1 MVKRGLFIGR
11 FQPIHKGHIK
21 AIKEIL
27 KQVDEIIIVV
37 GSAQCSHSFSNPFTA
52 GERITFIKKALD
64 ENHID
69 PNRYYII
76 PVPDTNDNR
85 LWVSHLVSLT
95 PSFEIVFSNNPLVRR
110 LLIESDYKTGEIQLF
125 ERKKYTATLIRT
137 AIIEGTPWEELVP
150 PSVAKFIKDIG
161 GIERIKAI
169 GETKLKL

>member
-1 MVKRGLFIGR
+1 MVKRGVFIGR

-27 KQVDEIIIVV
+27 KQVDELIIVI

-52 GERITFIKKALD
+52 GERITFVKKALD
-64 ENHID
+64 ENNID
-69 PNRYYII
+69 PNRYYLI

-85 LWVSHLVSLT
+85 IWVAHLVSLT
-95 PSFEIVFSNNPLVRR
+95 PSFQIVFSNNPLVRR
-110 LLIESDYKTGEIQLF
+110 LLTESGFKIGEVKLF

-137 AIIEGTPWEELVP
+137 AIIEGKPWEESVP
-150 PSVAKFIKDIG
+150 SSVAEFIKDIG
-161 GIERIKAI
+161 GVERIKAI